1 MPDANQP
8 KEFWAHSRDA
18 KGRPGILRKHLEE
31 VGATAK
37 AFAEP
42 FGAGNMAQAAGLL
55 HDLGKYSAAFQK
67 RIRDE
72 KIRAEHSVF
81 GAQAAW
87 ERWPDTKVG
96 KIIAWCVAGHHGG
109 LVNHGDLETRWLG
122 RKVENISAAW
132 QADGFPFPQEPA
144 WPDFRR
150 DPFSVHF
157 LIRMVFSCLVDADRL
172 EAEKHFNP
180 DDSKTRENRPAI
192 AALRDKLES
201 HLDKKFSDGEKQTE
215 VNLVRAEVL
224 RACREKAKSERGFF
238 SLSVPTGGGKTL
250 SSLAF
255 ALAHAEANGLRR
267 VVYAIPFTSII
278 EQNAKVFRDALGDAA
293 VLEHH
298 CNYEAGEEKE
308 ENRLAAE
315 NWDAPVVAATNV
327 QLFESLFAARASRCR
342 KIHNLAQSV
351 IVLDE
356 AQSLPAPLLRPCL
369 RALDELVKNYGA
381 SVVFC
386 TATLPDFNGLL
397 KKSDSSAA
405 VQEIMSDPNRLHDRL
420 ARVRITPPGPD
431 SFIPETL
438 ATALA
443 KSESVLCVVNRRMQ
457 ARETFESLC
466 GLASPDECFHLS
478 TWMHPNHRTEV
489 LDKIKARLKEGLPCR
504 VVSTSLVEAGVDLDF
519 PSVWRATAG
528 LDSIAQ
534 AAGRCNREGKMKQRG
549 EVVVFRMADDFAQGD
564 MQRRRQA
571 GQIMMD
577 RAKREGKNSL
587 SPEILGAYFSR
598 VFNDADL
605 DEKKMMDEDAGR
617 FTDCEFEFRGI
628 EADFQMIDDGSAP
641 ILVPIGEGKDIA
653 DRLDELRRNPDS
665 GKIGGLAR
673 KAQKWSASVRRG
685 HANALEKKKLVRRTG
700 PDDQFL
706 VLENPEENYDSGPRG
721 VGLRV

>member
-55 HDLGKYSAAFQK
+55 HDLGKYSAVFQK

-87 ERWPDTKVG
+87 ERWPGAGVG

-122 RKVENISAAW
+122 RKVENISAVW
-132 QADGFPFPQEPA
+132 QADGFPFPQEPV
-144 WPDFRR
+144 WPDFCR

-172 EAEKHFNP
+172 EAEKHFHP
-180 DDSKTRENRPAI
+180 DDSKARENRPAI
-192 AALRDKLES
+192 AALREKLAR
-201 HLDKKFSDGEKQTE
+201 HLDKFSGGQTE
-215 VNLVRAEVL
+215 VNLVRAKVL
-224 RACREKAKSERGFF
+224 RACLKSETVNRKPGFF

-298 CNYEAGEEKE
+298 CNYEADEEKE

-405 VQEIMSDPNRLHDRL
+405 VQEIMSDPNKLHDRL
-420 ARVRITPPGPD
+420 ARVRIVPPDPN
-431 SFIPETL
+431 FFTPETL

-443 KSESVLCVVNRRMQ
+443 KTESILCVVNQRMQ
-457 ARETFESLC
+457 ARETFFALRKKC
-466 GLASPDECFHLS
+466 ADGECFHLS
-478 TWMHPNHRTEV
+478 TWMHPDHRTEV
-489 LDKIKARLKEGLPCR
+489 LDKIRARLKDGLPCR

-519 PSVWRATAG
+519 PAVWRATAG

-534 AAGRCNREGKMKQRG
+534 AAGRCNREGKMKQQG
-549 EVVVFRMADDFAQGD
+549 EVVVFRMEGDSRHEWLWQENGLCDEAMKSGEPLAPKVVRDYFTGLFVRQGPEN
-564 MQRRRQA
+564 
-571 GQIMMD
+571 MD
-577 RAKREGKNSL
+577 RPK
-587 SPEILGAYFSR
+587 ILRS
-598 VFNDADL
+598 V
-605 DEKKMMDEDAGR
+605 KDAGR
-617 FTDCEFEFRGI
+617 KMAFPFRTI
-628 EADFQMIDDGSAP
+628 ADAFRMIDDGS
-641 ILVPIGEGKDIA
+641 VPVVVPVGEGKVIA
-653 DRLDELRRNPDS
+653 ENLRDGEN
-665 GKIGGLAR
+665 IGLWAR
-673 KAQKWSASVRRG
+673 KAQRWSASVSRG
-685 HANALEKKKLVRRTG
+685 DAKKLEDDGRVERAG
-700 PDDQFL
+700 PDGQFL
-706 VLENPEENYDSGPRG
+706 ILKNPDTDYDPRA
-721 VGLRV
+721 GLRV

>member
-144 WPDFRR
+144 WPGFCR

-157 LIRMVFSCLVDADRL
+157 LIRMLFSCLVDADRL

-180 DDSKTRENRPAI
+180 DDSKARENRPAI

-201 HLDKKFSDGEKQTE
+201 HLDKKFPDGEKQTE
-215 VNLVRAEVL
+215 VNSVRAKVL
-224 RACREKAKSERGFF
+224 RACREKAKLGRGFF

-278 EQNAKVFRDALGDAA
+278 EQNAKVFRDALGGAA

-308 ENRLAAE
+308 GNRLAAE

-386 TATLPDFNGLL
+386 TATLPDFKDLL

-405 VQEIMSDPNRLHDRL
+405 VQEIMPDPTKLHDRL
-420 ARVRITPPGPD
+420 ARVRVAPPGPN
-431 SFIPETL
+431 FFTPKKL
-438 ATALA
+438 ASALA

-457 ARETFESLC
+457 ARETFESLY
-466 GLASPDECFHLS
+466 GLAKPDECFHLS
-478 TWMHPNHRTEV
+478 TWMHPDHRTKV
-489 LDKIKARLKEGLPCR
+489 LDKIRARLKDGLPCR

-519 PSVWRATAG
+519 PAVWRATAG

-534 AAGRCNREGKMKQRG
+534 AAGRCNREGKMKQQG
-549 EVVVFRMADDFAQGD
+549 EVVVFRMEGDFAQGD

-641 ILVPIGEGKDIA
+641 ILVPVGEGKGIA

-685 HANALEKKKLVRRTG
+685 HADALEKKKLVRRTG

>member
-87 ERWPDTKVG
+87 ERWPDAGVG

-132 QADGFPFPQEPA
+132 QADEFPFPQEPA
-144 WPDFRR
+144 WPGFCR
-150 DPFSVHF
+150 DPFAVHF

-180 DDSKTRENRPAI
+180 DDSKARENRPAV

-201 HLDKKFSDGEKQTE
+201 HLDKKFSVDEKQTE

-224 RACREKAKSERGFF
+224 RACREKAKSGRGFF

-308 ENRLAAE
+308 GNRLAAE
-315 NWDAPVVAATNV
+315 NWDAPVIAATNV

-405 VQEIMSDPNRLHDRL
+405 VREIMPDPTKLHDRL
-420 ARVRITPPGPD
+420 ARVRVIPPGPD
-431 SFIPETL
+431 FSTSESFTPETL
-438 ATALA
+438 ASALA

-466 GLASPDECFHLS
+466 GLAHPDECFHLS
-478 TWMHPNHRTEV
+478 TWMHPNHRTKV
-489 LDKIKARLKEGLPCR
+489 LDKIRARLKDGLPCR

-519 PSVWRATAG
+519 PAVWRATSG

-534 AAGRCNREGKMKQRG
+534 AAGRCNREGKMEKG
-549 EVVVFRMADDFAQGD
+549 EVVVFEMSDDFADGAA
-564 MQRRRQA
+564 QRRREC
-571 GQIMMD
+571 G
-577 RAKREGKNSL
+577 RAAMGREDPF
-587 SPEILGAYFSR
+587 SPESVREYFRTVFADDELDRESILQKISR
-598 VFNDADL
+598 
-605 DEKKMMDEDAGR
+605 AGR
-617 FTDCEFEFRGI
+617 RMTFPFREI
-628 EADFQMIDDGSAP
+628 ESDFRMIDGDAAPVLIPLGGGKAVAEKLKGGENVSA
-641 ILVPIGEGKDIA
+641 
-653 DRLDELRRNPDS
+653 
-665 GKIGGLAR
+665 LAR
-673 KAQKWSASVRRG
+673 RAQRWSASVSRRD
-685 HANALEKKKLVRRTG
+685 AEKLEAEKRAGRIG
-700 PDDQFL
+700 PEGQFL
-706 VLENPEENYDSGPRG
+706 VLQNPGADYHPEA
-721 VGLRV
+721 GLLV